1 LLAKRIIPCLDV
13 KGGRVVKGVHF
24 EGLRD
29 AGDPV
34 ERASIYERQGADEI
48 VFLDITASVEARD
61 TLVELVE
68 RTSASVFVPFTVG
81 GGIRTVDDIG
91 RVLLAGADK
100 VSINTAALQDP
111 ELISRGAEAFG
122 SQCIVV
128 AIDAK
133 QLSAISYQPSVSRLQ
148 SEDRGSKAENPYRWE
163 VYSHG
168 GRVATGR
175 DALEWAREAVE
186 RGAGELL
193 VTSIDSDGTQ
203 AGYDVSLLAAL
214 GEWAPV
220 PVIASGGAGSLD
232 DFRQALQ
239 EGNADAALAASVF
252 HYGTYTVGDV
262 KRYLA
267 GKGVPVRPV

>member
-1 LLAKRIIPCLDV
+1 
-13 KGGRVVKGVHF
+13 
-24 EGLRD
+24 
-29 AGDPV
+29 
-34 ERASIYERQGADEI
+34 
-48 VFLDITASVEARD
+48 
-61 TLVELVE
+61 
-68 RTSASVFVPFTVG
+68 
-81 GGIRTVDDIG
+81 
-91 RVLLAGADK
+91 
-100 VSINTAALQDP
+100 
-111 ELISRGAEAFG
+111 
-122 SQCIVV
+122 
-128 AIDAK
+128 
-133 QLSAISYQPSVSRLQ
+133 
-148 SEDRGSKAENPYRWE
+148 

-175 DALEWAREAVE
+175 DALEWAREAVD

-203 AGYDVSLLAAL
+203 AGYDVPLLAAL

-267 GKGVPVRPV
+267 GKGVPMRPV